1 VILIN
6 LGLLLYIEYITIIV
20 NLYGQ
25 FDYSGRTRGEIDL
38 NYVAL
43 REKMKQR
50 FSGKT
55 FGMPK
60 IGAGL
65 AGGDWELIE
74 SIIDEELSG
83 ESVTIVNYV
92 I

>member
-1 VILIN
+1 
-6 LGLLLYIEYITIIV
+6 
-20 NLYGQ
+20 
-25 FDYSGRTRGEIDL
+25 
-38 NYVAL
+38 
-43 REKMKQR
+43 MKQR
-50 FSGKT
+50 FSGKH
-55 FGMPK
+55 GMPK

>member
-1 VILIN
+1 
-6 LGLLLYIEYITIIV
+6 
-20 NLYGQ
+20 
-25 FDYSGRTRGEIDL
+25 
-38 NYVAL
+38 
-43 REKMKQR
+43 MKQR